1 MKNIFL
7 LLFVSIGLLTS
18 CVENPEEDPEPLPPA
33 GNVTANIDDL
43 VFSSTSSQ
51 VVINNISMSLKATQ
65 ADGSYF
71 KITLPESPIIGT
83 YTWSVFDPID
93 EGFLLAYYE
102 NDGAVPYIAQRDNIG
117 DFAAFPSYIDT
128 AELTI
133 YSIDRVNKR
142 VSGSFRF
149 TGVRFTD
156 DTQTAIETRLF
167 ENGQFLN
174 LPYTTVAV
182 VDPINTT
189 VRIKK
194 ITDTDADGIVTTTE
208 YFYTGNKISYVTD
221 SDGFRVNFFYDGDL
235 IAREESYE
243 GTELVE
249 KVFYTYDSSSNLV
262 TYVTIDLVE
271 DSGKRITYI
280 HNTNGT
286 ISFQEYGG
294 DSNAQDEIG
303 NSGTISNT
311 RYIENSI
318 NPITSEPQVFTN
330 TFTYDTKNNPFKN
343 IVGYSKIYFAESY
356 EALNFN
362 NNLLSHSEQIDS
374 DAPYDIETLIYTY
387 NAGNYPTKII
397 HNNGSGTEEYTE
409 DLIYY

>member
-33 GNVTANIDDL
+33 GNVTATIGDQT
-43 VFSSTSSQ
+43 FSSTSSQ
-51 VVINNISMSLKATQ
+51 VVIDNISMSLKATQ

-93 EGFLLAYYE
+93 EGFSLAYYE
-102 NDGAVPYIAQRDNIG
+102 NDGAVPYVAARDNIG

-128 AELTI
+128 AELII

-142 VSGSFRF
+142 VTGSFRF

-174 LPYTTVAV
+174 LPYTTAAV
-182 VDPINTT
+182 VDPVNTT
-189 VRIKK
+189 VRVKK
-194 ITDTDADGIVTTTE
+194 ITDTDADGTVSTTE
-208 YFYTGNKISYVTD
+208 YFYTGNKISYLVD
-221 SDGFRVNFFYDGDL
+221 SDGIRVNYFYEGDL
-235 IAREESYE
+235 IVREESYQ

-249 KVFYTYDSSSNLV
+249 KVFYTYDGSSNLV
-262 TYVTIDLVE
+262 TYISLDLV
-271 DSGKRITYI
+271 DDIGSRITYV
-280 HNTNGT
+280 HNSNGT
-286 ISFQEYGG
+286 ISFQEYSG
-294 DSNAQDEIG
+294 DTTTQEDLEN
-303 NSGTISNT
+303 NGTISNT
-311 RYIENSI
+311 RYIENGI

-343 IVGYSKIYFAESY
+343 VVGYSKIYFADSF

-374 DAPYDIETLIYTY
+374 DAPYVFETLTYTY

-397 HNNGSGTEEYTE
+397 HNDGSGMENYTE
-409 DLIYY
+409 DIIYY